1 LEGEA
6 MRTRSLVISATL
18 ISALVLA
25 LAVIA
30 MAADPHVGTWKL
42 NLAKSKYSPGPAPR
56 SAIVKVEDQDNGVKL
71 REDTVDAEGKASHAE
86 FTAKFDG
93 KDYPLMGNPDVDTVS
108 FKKPDANTWDE
119 VLKKAGKEVLKS
131 QNVISKDGMTMTR
144 TVKGKNAKG
153 LEINSTIVYDKQ

>member
-1 LEGEA
+1 
-6 MRTRSLVISATL
+6 MRKCSLIISATL
-18 ISALVLA
+18 IFSFVLA

-30 MAADPHVGTWKL
+30 FAADPHVGTWKL

-56 SAIVKVEDQDNGVKL
+56 SAIVKVEDQDNGAKL
-71 REDTVDAEGKASHAE
+71 TMDTVDAEGKSSHTE

-93 KDYPLMGNPDVDTVS
+93 KDYPLMGNPDVDTGS

-119 VLKKAGKEVLKS
+119 VLKKAGKEVIKS
-131 QNVISKDGMTMTR
+131 QNAISKDGMTMTR

-153 LEINSTIVYDKQ
+153 QEINTTIVYDKQ